1 MTEPYRAPLAQTAQR
16 PLQQGGRPLDLWS
29 DSPRELIEKLSRLG
43 SLVGVL
49 RQQLSDYQAHL
60 PPAPQN

>member
-1 MTEPYRAPLAQTAQR
+1 MTEPYRAPLAQTKQR
-16 PLQQGGRPLDLWS
+16 SLPQGARPLDLWA
-29 DSPRELIEKLSRLG
+29 DSPRETIEQLSRLG

-60 PPAPQN
+60 PPAPQA